1 MFAKLP
7 LFISTRCMLNSSILN
22 IITSGSSWGC
32 LMPRASFLENMIFG
46 SLYLDIFEGG
56 NCECMLFMSLAYAFF
71 SDLEDPYV
79 TNPPEI
85 ILISPM
91 GALLPPRL

>member
-1 MFAKLP
+1 
-7 LFISTRCMLNSSILN
+7 
-22 IITSGSSWGC
+22 
-32 LMPRASFLENMIFG
+32 MIFG